1 MIGFLITL
9 GDVVLSNTSMD
20 SGLLFQQMIL
30 WQLQLIGVIGLLSC
44 LLQFQLHYLIYQR
57 ILTLFEIW
65 SSFQT

>member
-1 MIGFLITL
+1 MIGLLITL

-44 LLQFQLHYLIYQR
+44 LLQFQLHNLIYQR

>member
-1 MIGFLITL
+1 MIGLLITL

-65 SSFQT
+65 SFFQT

>member
-1 MIGFLITL
+1 MIGLLITL
-9 GDVVLSNTSMD
+9 GDEVLSNTSMD